1 MIINKVLN
9 NNVVITSD
17 ADENEMIVMGR
28 GIAFKK
34 KVGDRIPEETVDKV
48 YRLDNPIVLNQFQE
62 LVADLPVEYLELSNQ
77 IIEYARGELT
87 SPINDTIYISLTD
100 HMHSAIERA
109 KKGVTVKNVLLWDIK
124 RFFPDEYRV
133 GQKTIE
139 KIGDMY
145 GVDLPDDEAGFVA
158 LHLVNA
164 QTENEDQGNIAAL
177 TQTMQ
182 EIINIVKY
190 FFKTTFDE
198 DSVYFYRF
206 TTHLRFFVSRM
217 LNQTQHRDETDEE
230 LLAMVRQKYHNAFQC
245 VQKINTF
252 LLKKYAYQMSSDEQM
267 YLTIHIARLVQK
279 NR

>member
-109 KKGVTVKNVLLWDIK
+109 KNGVTVKNVLLWDIK

-252 LLKKYAYQMSSDEQM
+252 LLKKYVYQMSSDEQM

>member
-17 ADENEMIVMGR
+17 EHKNEMIVMGR

-34 KVGDRIPEETVDKV
+34 KIGDTIPDNTVDKV
-48 YRLDNPIVLNQFQE
+48 YRLANPTVLNQFQE

-77 IIEYARGELT
+77 IIEYARKELA

-109 KKGVTVKNVLLWDIK
+109 KKGITVKNVLLWDIK
-124 RFFPDEYRV
+124 RFFPEEYRI
-133 GQKTIE
+133 GLKTIE
-139 KIGDMY
+139 KISEIY
-145 GVDLPDDEAGFVA
+145 GVTLPDDEAGFVA

-164 QTENEDQGNIAAL
+164 QADNEDQGNITAL

-182 EIINIVKY
+182 EIINIVTY

-206 TTHLRFFVSRM
+206 TMHLRFFVSRM
-217 LNQTQHRDETDEE
+217 LSHTQHTDETDEE
-230 LLAMVRQKYHNAFQC
+230 LLAMVKQKYHNGFQC
-245 VQKINTF
+245 VQKINKF
-252 LLKKYAYQMSSDEQM
+252 LINKYAYQMSSDEQL

>member
-9 NNVVITSD
+9 NNVVITN
-17 ADENEMIVMGR
+17 DEHQNEMIVMGR

-34 KVGDRIPEETVDKV
+34 KIGDTIPAETIDKV

-62 LVADLPVEYLELSNQ
+62 LVADLPVEYLELSDQ
-77 IIEYARGELT
+77 IIEYARKELS

-109 KKGVTVKNVLLWDIK
+109 KKGITVKNVLLWDIK

-133 GQKTIE
+133 GLKAID
-139 KIGDMY
+139 KISARY
-145 GVDLPDDEAGFVA
+145 GVRLPEDEAGFVA

-164 QTENEDQGNIAAL
+164 QTDNEDQGNIAAL

-217 LNQTQHRDETDEE
+217 LNQSQHTDETDEE
-230 LLAMVRQKYHNAFQC
+230 LLAMVKQKYHNAFQC

-252 LLKKYAYQMSSDEQM
+252 LHNKYTYQMSSDEQL

>member
-252 LLKKYAYQMSSDEQM
+252 LLKKYAYQMSSDEKM